1 MGWWFG
7 RKSAPADARPFVPAW
22 LSTDSRE
29 VGFARSYQAQFDEVY
44 RHNPVGQRC
53 VRLVA
58 GMLGSLIVDGD
69 ERAIAL
75 VKSDGLLEAIT
86 ANLLLHGNA
95 YVRLIADD
103 RDAPAELFLLRPER
117 VSVLCDE
124 RGWPVAYLYRAGGQ
138 VERIERVDAL
148 ERRQLAHMKALR
160 RGSD

>member
-1 MGWWFG
+1 
-7 RKSAPADARPFVPAW
+7 
-22 LSTDSRE
+22 
-29 VGFARSYQAQFDEVY
+29 
-44 RHNPVGQRC
+44 
-53 VRLVA
+53 
-58 GMLGSLIVDGD
+58 MLGGLTLDGD
-69 ERAIAL
+69 ERAVAL
-75 VKSDGLLEAIT
+75 VKADGLLETIA

-148 ERRQLAHMKALR
+148 ERRQLAHIKALR
-160 RGSD
+160 RRPD